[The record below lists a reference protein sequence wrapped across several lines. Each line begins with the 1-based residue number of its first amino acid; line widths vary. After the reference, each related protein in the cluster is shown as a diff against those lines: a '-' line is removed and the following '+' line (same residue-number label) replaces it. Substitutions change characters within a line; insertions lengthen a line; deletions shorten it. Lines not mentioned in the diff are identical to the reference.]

1 MLYVY
6 ALLLLLFVKKDY
18 FLRMRGRRLDFYFI
32 GLGEIF
38 ESLAYI
44 PF

>member
-1 MLYVY
+1 MPYVY
-6 ALLLLLFVKKDY
+6 ALLLLLSCKKID
-18 FLRMRGRRLDFYFI
+18 FKNEREKIGFYFI